1 MNQSIQALS
10 LSQKASRWLEETKE
24 ARVLHIF
31 EPVCNLVNENNEA
44 LSIVIPEIGNG
55 PFSMVVE
62 KINFG
67 KFVSKETNINI
78 NHGILQMGKLT
89 LSPNGNDLWTAQPD
103 WNAVKQVKI
112 ELSVIKNILKRHAP
126 QDSIARLALD
136 LPSSMP
142 EKVIAASKQGL
153 DLIHQG
159 IAQNALKSIQDGAK
173 RLAGLGVGLTPA
185 GDDYLVGVMHGVWA
199 RMKNAD
205 ARKICQA
212 IIDSSVDRTTTLS
225 KAWLQAAAG
234 GEAGEVWHAL
244 LDALIKESND
254 NIAYCVM
261 RILPTGHTSG
271 ADALAG
277 FVDTVE
283 LLQ

>member
-10 LSQKASRWLEETKE
+10 LSQKARRWREETKE
-24 ARVLHIF
+24 ARVLHVF
-31 EPVCNLVNENNEA
+31 EPVCNLVNENNDV

-55 PFSMVVE
+55 PFSIVVE
-62 KINFG
+62 RINFK
-67 KFVSKETNINI
+67 KFIRKETSIQI
-78 NHGILQMGKLT
+78 THREFHIGQLT
-89 LSPNGNDLWTAQPD
+89 LSLNGNRLWTAQPD
-103 WNAVKQVKI
+103 WNAVKQAKI
-112 ELSVIKNILKRHAP
+112 DLSVIKNILKRHAP
-126 QDSIARLALD
+126 QDSIARLTLD

-142 EKVIAASKQGL
+142 EKVIAASIQGL

-159 IAQNALKSIQDGAK
+159 IAQSTLESIQQGAK
-173 RLAGLGVGLTPA
+173 KLAGLGVGLTPA

-199 RMKNAD
+199 RMKD
-205 ARKICQA
+205 TETRKICQA

-225 KAWLQAAAG
+225 KAWLQAAAE
-234 GEAGEVWHAL
+234 GEAGEVWHAF
-244 LDALIKESND
+244 LDALIKGSND
-254 NIAYCVM
+254 DIADCVM